1 LEFQIPPLRLF
12 FGLFLMQF
20 LALLVITID
29 IIFEF
34 VESLSAVLV
43 VLIVIVLI

>member
-1 LEFQIPPLRLF
+1 
-12 FGLFLMQF
+12 MQF